1 MAMDKKKKN
10 QQVPKS
16 RTRREEDLNGAQ
28 SRTDD
33 PDVNQPIENNFSHLV
48 KKTRTKK
55 NHTIQLARTAN

>member
-1 MAMDKKKKN
+1 MAMDKKKKKK

-33 PDVNQPIENNFSHLV
+33 PDVNQPIENNSSHLV
-48 KKTRTKK
+48 KKTIRYSW
-55 NHTIQLARTAN
+55 HARLIN